1 MGLIN
6 PVIGDIREHWHWVK
20 PGVEEILATQPQLSY
35 KPEDVYA
42 ECLYG
47 ESTLWVAEE
56 GFVVARSYTDPYS
69 GKKILFVWIAWAK
82 EQGGKNVARY
92 LDFVAE
98 VAKSTEH
105 SILEVRT
112 PLDPMKPYLTS
123 LGFEIEAVIYKKE
136 IQ

>member
-1 MGLIN
+1 MALGKTGGR
-6 PVIGDIREHWHWVK
+6 GDTSDTA
-20 PGVEEILATQPQLSY
+20 PALL
-35 KPEDVYA
+35 
-42 ECLYG
+42 
-47 ESTLWVAEE
+47 
-56 GFVVARSYTDPYS
+56 
-69 GKKILFVWIAWAK
+69 LFVWIAWAK